1 MANLKVGQDPL
12 PACLAV
18 LSVLNWRMHQ
28 IDGNRD
34 NAVEVI
40 IVAATLK
47 STGEAGMSWGLL
59 RYWLECSRRREL
71 TSDHPKWAILI
82 WFKDPNIMFSS

>member
-1 MANLKVGQDPL
+1 LANVHFL
-12 PACLAV
+12 PAWAV

-47 STGEAGMSWGLL
+47 SKGEAGVSQGLL
-59 RYWLECSRRREL
+59 SIC
-71 TSDHPKWAILI
+71 
-82 WFKDPNIMFSS
+82 